1 MKCFLDFK
9 PGGGLCHIL
18 GTAYKFK
25 QENGWRR
32 FDFPVGKVNLI
43 LLIYNLLVY
52 MFLLFPFC
60 LGCNNPELFG
70 SIH

>member
-18 GTAYKFK
+18 ATAYKFK

-32 FDFPVGKVNLI
+32 FDFPVGKVDTFSFYVYQLNSVSIILVLI
-43 LLIYNLLVY
+43 PFF
-52 MFLLFPFC
+52 FLSRAL
-60 LGCNNPELFG
+60 E
-70 SIH
+70 